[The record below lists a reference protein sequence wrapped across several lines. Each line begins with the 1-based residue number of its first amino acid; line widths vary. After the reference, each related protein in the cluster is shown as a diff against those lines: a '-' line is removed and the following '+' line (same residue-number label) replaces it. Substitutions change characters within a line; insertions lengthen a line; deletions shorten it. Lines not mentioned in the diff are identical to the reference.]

1 MSESTQS
8 KPEQAEAEQIQAEA
22 VGGEPT
28 EVRTDEIELSNV
40 PETDVEGVGDA
51 WENDAAPME
60 PADPAR
66 VLACVEA
73 ILFVSD
79 GPISALSLAAGIGQ
93 PLDAVE
99 AALSGLAEMYQE
111 RGAGIELRPVAG
123 GFRLY
128 TREDVASVVE
138 QFLRDGQRTRLTQ
151 AALETV
157 AVIAY
162 RQPVTRARI
171 SAIRGVSVD
180 GVIRTL
186 VTRGLIVEVGTE
198 SESNATLYAT
208 TDLFLEKMGLSSL
221 EELPSLAPLLP
232 ELDGLDVESP

>member
-1 MSESTQS
+1 MT
-8 KPEQAEAEQIQAEA
+8 
-22 VGGEPT
+22 GEGI
-28 EVRTDEIELSNV
+28 ETDETI
-40 PETDVEGVGDA
+40 
-51 WENDAAPME
+51 E

-73 ILFVSD
+73 VLFVAD
-79 GPISALSLAAGIGQ
+79 GPLSAITIAAGIGQ
-93 PLDAVE
+93 PLEAVT
-99 AALSGLAEMYQE
+99 AALERLADIYQE
-111 RGAGIELRPVAG
+111 RGAGIELRAVAG
-123 GFRLY
+123 GVRLY

-186 VTRGLIVEVGTE
+186 LTRGLIVEVGTE
-198 SESNATLYAT
+198 PEGNGTLYAT
-208 TDLFLEKMGLSSL
+208 TEVFLEKMGLSSL

-232 ELDGLDVESP
+232 ELDGLDVESA

>member
-1 MSESTQS
+1 MSESTQTNPEPVEAELVEAIPAEALPAEIEPPDEDRVDS
-8 KPEQAEAEQIQAEA
+8 KPDDKPDGAEAE
-22 VGGEPT
+22 VEP
-28 EVRTDEIELSNV
+28 V
-40 PETDVEGVGDA
+40 
-51 WENDAAPME
+51 
-60 PADPAR
+60 DPAR

-73 ILFVSD
+73 VLFVSD
-79 GPISALSLAAGIGQ
+79 GPISAISLAAGIGQ

-99 AALSGLAEMYQE
+99 SALTRLGEIYYE
-111 RGAGIELRPVAG
+111 RGAGIELRTVAG
-123 GFRLY
+123 GVRLY
-128 TREDVASVVE
+128 TRGDVASVVE

-232 ELDGLDVESP
+232 ELDGLDVESA

>member
-1 MSESTQS
+1 MT
-8 KPEQAEAEQIQAEA
+8 EAIQ
-22 VGGEPT
+22 GEP
-28 EVRTDEIELSNV
+28 EPAESALLDLAPADPGPADLHPADAGSGDPHQSDSRQADVDADMEI
-40 PETDVEGVGDA
+40 
-51 WENDAAPME
+51 E

-73 ILFVSD
+73 VLFVSD
-79 GPISALSLAAGIGQ
+79 GPITAISLAAGIGQ
-93 PLDAVE
+93 PLGAVE
-99 AALSGLAEMYQE
+99 EALSRLSESYLA
-111 RGAGIELRPVAG
+111 RGAGIELRAVAG
-123 GFRLY
+123 GFRIY
-128 TREDVASVVE
+128 TREEVASVVE

-186 VTRGLIVEVGTE
+186 ITRGLIVEVGTE

-208 TDLFLEKMGLSSL
+208 SDLFLEKMGLSSL

-232 ELDGLDVESP
+232 ELDSLDVESP